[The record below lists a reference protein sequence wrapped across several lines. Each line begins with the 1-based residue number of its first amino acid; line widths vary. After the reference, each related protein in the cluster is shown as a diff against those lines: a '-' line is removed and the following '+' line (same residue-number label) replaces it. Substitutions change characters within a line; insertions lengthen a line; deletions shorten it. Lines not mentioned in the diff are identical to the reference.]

1 VTYVPESV
9 IEIQTKTSV
18 VTLEEKKLLGL
29 KKLYNQQK
37 GPLASPYYDTLSLSE
52 FEKQVYLLP
61 LQMNILTD
69 GRIIQ
74 LYQMRPI
81 DILSMIVSLM
91 VDPKMINKQVYNFE
105 EFMDNYSMRETC
117 GMLLQLIVD
126 KEMYFIHSRRFE
138 EQLI

>member
-1 VTYVPESV
+1 MTYVPESV